1 MGKALDDLVSKSLKK
16 EDIPFEYTEKLKQ
29 QIINEITN
37 EIINEEAEK
46 ITKKYEG
53 KILKERI
60 EQLKILMINGIILS
74 FFIGIIVNQVTD
86 LLSFWKG
93 TIEINIVP
101 FTFKVIFIF
110 TFFSLIIIVYLLF
123 NSMLKL
129 IAGEKNERNIN

>member
-29 QIINEITN
+29 Q
-37 EIINEEAEK
+37 IINEEAEK

-101 FTFKVIFIF
+101 FTFKAIFIF

-123 NSMLKL
+123 NWMLKL

>member
-29 QIINEITN
+29 Q
-37 EIINEEAEK
+37 IINEEAEK

-101 FTFKVIFIF
+101 FTFKAIFIF